1 MHVDRKDEISA
12 RSMPSEMQEAQVAAR
27 EAAFLSVEDVHKS
40 FGPLQVLRG
49 ISFNVRRGEV
59 VCMIGPSGSGKST
72 LLKCINRLETPS
84 AGRIVVD
91 RVDVTAANANLPK
104 VRQEIGMVFQSFNLF
119 PHLSAIDNVIEG
131 LRTVRRVDRKE
142 ALARGRALLSLV
154 GLLEKEGEKPARLSG
169 GQKQRVAIARA
180 LAMNPKLMLFDE
192 PTSAL
197 DPELVNEVLDV
208 MGDLAR
214 KGMTMIIVTHE
225 IHFADRVSD
234 RVLMLDSGKIIEE
247 GPPSTVLHRA
257 SHPRTRSFLQQLE
270 H

>member
-1 MHVDRKDEISA
+1 MNGKEVNE
-12 RSMPSEMQEAQVAAR
+12 RSTVRTVQEAHGAAR
-27 EAAFLSVEDVHKS
+27 GMAFLSVEDVHKS
-40 FGPLQVLRG
+40 FGDLRVLTG
-49 ISFNVRRGEV
+49 ISFQVRKGEV

-72 LLKCINRLETPS
+72 LLKCINRLEDPS

-91 RVDVTAANANLPK
+91 GVDVTAPAVNLPR
-104 VRQEIGMVFQSFNLF
+104 VRREIGMVFQSFNLF
-119 PHLSAIDNVIEG
+119 PHLSVIDNVIEG
-131 LRTVRRVDRKE
+131 LRTVLRMDRGE
-142 ALARGRALLSLV
+142 ALARGRTLLSLV
-154 GLLEKEGEKPARLSG
+154 GLSEKEREKPVRLSG

-208 MGDLAR
+208 MGNLAR
-214 KGMTMIIVTHE
+214 EGMTMIIVTHE
-225 IHFADRVSD
+225 IHFADRVAD

-247 GPPSTVLHRA
+247 GPPRIVLHSA